1 MHIALDYVTM
11 TFITNNVILGYGKF
25 EMLKVSMP
33 ALVLTE
39 YYVLLLITDD

>member
-1 MHIALDYVTM
+1 MHIALDYITM

-33 ALVLTE
+33 VLVLTE

>member
-1 MHIALDYVTM
+1 MHIALYYITM

-33 ALVLTE
+33 ALVFTE